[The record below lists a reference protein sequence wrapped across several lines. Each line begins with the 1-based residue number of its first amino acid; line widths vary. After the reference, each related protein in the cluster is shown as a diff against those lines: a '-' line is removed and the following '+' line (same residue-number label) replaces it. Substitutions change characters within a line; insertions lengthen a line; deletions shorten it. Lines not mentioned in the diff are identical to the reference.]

1 MRAKYIMTSPAVT
14 VEPETE
20 VRGIAELLLKKRI
33 SAVPVVSGEGNLV
46 GIVSEGDLMRH
57 AEGAV
62 ESPRSWWLT
71 FFADPASQARRYVK
85 HHGRSAREV
94 MTRDV
99 VTVPEDATL
108 PEIATLLEERRIKRV
123 PVLRDGK
130 VVGIVSRAN
139 LLQGVAAA
147 NVPAAGSAS
156 DNALRAALNQ
166 AIEESGIEAT
176 FLNVIVAEG
185 VAHLWGA
192 MESWDERDALRVIVE
207 NTPGLKGV
215 ENHIAVFAPSMLT

>member
-1 MRAKYIMTSPAVT
+1 MTSPAVT

-46 GIVSEGDLMRH
+46 GIVSEGDLMKR

-71 FFADPASQARRYVK
+71 FFNDPVSQARRYVK
-85 HHGRSAREV
+85 HHGRFARDV

-99 VTVPEDATL
+99 VTVTEDATL

-123 PVLRDGK
+123 PVLRDGE

-147 NVPAAGSAS
+147 NVPEKVSAS
-156 DNALRAALNQ
+156 DDALRAALNQ
-166 AIEESGIEAT
+166 AIEESGIRAT
-176 FLNVIVAEG
+176 FLNVIVTEG
-185 VAHLWGA
+185 VAHLWGV
-192 MESWDERDALRVIVE
+192 MESRDERDALRVIVE
-207 NTPGLKGV
+207 NAPGLRRV